1 MALLLSEADV
11 RKLLAMPAAI
21 EAVEEGFRRLADGT
35 AVLHM
40 RQHLNLPEKSYLHY
54 MAAADR
60 IGGYMGMKIYTV
72 VGGALRFVVLLYS
85 IKTGELLAI
94 LEADALGR
102 IRTGAASGVATK
114 HMARADAASV
124 GIIGTGGQARTQLE
138 AVCCVREIK
147 RIRAFSRDPDRRSA
161 FAREM
166 MHELGVAVEAVDSAE
181 AAVRDMDIVI
191 AATSSSR
198 PVLLGAWLG
207 PGAHVNAIGANFPQK
222 RELDD
227 EAVTRAGII
236 VADSRQQSME
246 EAGDLIRVL
255 GDNAGKW
262 SVVRELSEVVAGGTP
277 GRTSPRQITLFKSN
291 GIAMEDVMAA
301 ARVYEAARE
310 RNFGQLVPLWK

>member
-11 RKLLAMPAAI
+11 RKLLPMPAAI
-21 EAVEEGFRRLADGT
+21 EAVEAGFKRLADGT

-40 RQHLNLPEKSYLHY
+40 RQHLNLPEKTYLHY

-60 IGGYMGMKIYTV
+60 IGGYMGMKVYTV
-72 VGGALRFVVLLYS
+72 AGGALRFVVLLYS
-85 IKTGELLAI
+85 IRSGELLAI
-94 LEADALGR
+94 LEADQLGR

-114 HMARADAASV
+114 HMARTDAASV
-124 GIIGTGGQARTQLE
+124 GVLGTGGQARTQLE
-138 AVCCVREIK
+138 AVCQVREIK
-147 RIRAFSRDPDRRSA
+147 RVRAFSRDPERRSA

-181 AAVRDMDIVI
+181 AAVREMDIVI

-198 PVLLGAWLG
+198 PVLLGAWLT
-207 PGAHVNAIGANFPQK
+207 PGTHINAIGANFPQK

-227 EAVTRAGII
+227 EAVGRAGLI
-236 VADSRQQSME
+236 VADSREQSML
-246 EAGDLIRVL
+246 EAGDLIRAF
-255 GDNAGKW
+255 GDDPGKW
-262 SVVRELSEVVAGGTP
+262 SLVRELAEVVAGGAA

-291 GIAMEDVMAA
+291 GIAIEDVMAA

-310 RNFGQLVPLWK
+310 KNLGREIALWK

>member
-1 MALLLSEADV
+1 MTLLLSEADV

-60 IGGYMGMKIYTV
+60 IGGYMGMKVYTV

-85 IKTGELLAI
+85 IRTGELLAV

-114 HMARADAASV
+114 YMARADAASI

-138 AVCCVREIK
+138 AVCQVREIK
-147 RIRAFSRDPDRRSA
+147 RIRAFGRDPDRRSA

-166 MHELGVAVEAVDSAE
+166 MHELGVPVEAVDSGE
-181 AAVRDMDIVI
+181 AAVRDMDIVVT
-191 AATSSSR
+191 ATSSSR
-198 PVLLGAWLG
+198 PVLMGSWLA

-255 GDNAGKW
+255 SDDAGKW
-262 SVVRELSEVVAGGTP
+262 SVVRELCEVVAGGAQ

-291 GIAMEDVMAA
+291 GIAIEDVMAA

-310 RNFGQLVPLWK
+310 RNFGKEVPLSK